1 MTRAVAGAVL
11 ILIGALIGAAG
22 WLLAIIGFVPL
33 LAGAFDVCVLAPLF
47 HQPFNGSDLRRAGV
61 R

>member
-1 MTRAVAGAVL
+1 LTRAVAGAVL
-11 ILIGALIGAAG
+11 ILIGAAG